1 MVLEVRTNGVPG
13 VRSTPTW
20 GDNLALLCRVGR
32 AHVLRKGRWDVR
44 ASHGGSRK
52 VWSSRKSKNR
62 VILTSEGTE
71 VRMKA
76 IRGQWAAWTV
86 AVALWTGYS
95 IAGPAPT
102 RPPAWMRQHEVGVE
116 GVVHAPGLGDFDVFD
131 YAAGVELEYR
141 YWWADVFGMGLGIGY
156 ERWEAGNGARNW
168 MGRTDGELNV
178 VPLSALAYLR
188 LADWGVCQLTGYG
201 GLEYAWTD
209 SDLTLERSGQKDS
222 VSVDDTLL
230 VRFGL
235 STAWPITSV
244 LQLTLGAGFQFPI
257 MKANASS
264 HGGPLQDLDLQSFF
278 VGAGISLAF

>member
-1 MVLEVRTNGVPG
+1 
-13 VRSTPTW
+13 
-20 GDNLALLCRVGR
+20 
-32 AHVLRKGRWDVR
+32 
-44 ASHGGSRK
+44 
-52 VWSSRKSKNR
+52 
-62 VILTSEGTE
+62 
-71 VRMKA
+71 MKA
-76 IRGQWAAWTV
+76 IQLRWTV
-86 AVALWTGYS
+86 WMMVAMALWTGS
-95 IAGPAPT
+95 GIAGPAPT
-102 RPPAWMRQHEVGVE
+102 RPPAWVRQHEVGVE

-141 YWWADVFGMGLGIGY
+141 YWWTDVCGVGLGIGY
-156 ERWEAGNGARNW
+156 ERWEAGNGTRNW
-168 MGRTDGELNV
+168 KGRTDGELGV

-188 LADWGVCQLTGYG
+188 LADWSVCELTGYG
-201 GLEYAWTD
+201 GLEYAWAD

-257 MKANASS
+257 MKADASS

-278 VGAGISLAF
+278 VAAGISLAF